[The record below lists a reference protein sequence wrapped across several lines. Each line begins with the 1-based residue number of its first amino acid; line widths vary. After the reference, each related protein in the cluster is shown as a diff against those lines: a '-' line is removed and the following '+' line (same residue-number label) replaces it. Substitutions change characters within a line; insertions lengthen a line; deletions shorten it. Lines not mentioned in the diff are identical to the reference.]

1 MSIGNSQSIF
11 FLSTPAYLC
20 AAFKGSLQL
29 EPEVTLTASENLGL
43 FSFSENLHPKPSSQT
58 NFVWEEGLLEGKQ
71 LNRTELITLPKI
83 LC

>member
-43 FSFSENLHPKPSSQT
+43 FSFSENLHR
-58 NFVWEEGLLEGKQ
+58 FVWEEGLLEGKQ

>member
-43 FSFSENLHPKPSSQT
+43 FSFSENLHQ
-58 NFVWEEGLLEGKQ
+58 FVWEEGLLEGKQ